1 MFKTNLEDEK
11 YMKIWSDKE
20 VESLFKC
27 VEKHKENKASLKFAF
42 ETHAK
47 EFKRKPN
54 SVRNYYYKEVD
65 NLMRDK
71 DRCKTL
77 GIDLEKHTKNHFV
90 CFEKHECENFVA
102 EIEKLTSQGMSVRS
116 ACCELAKGD
125 LSLMTRLQNKYQ
137 NLKKNNIIQFR
148 RRKTVLSDNE
158 IYSLF
163 MGLVKLIKKSAVDE
177 VSQNNENRRINVEML
192 MKKSFDELNEK
203 DKRISDLSKECKE
216 LRRENQEISMKL
228 KSLERNASFGR
239 ELKNKHISKMIEN

>member
-1 MFKTNLEDEK
+1 M
-11 YMKIWSDKE
+11 I
-20 VESLFKC
+20 
-27 VEKHKENKASLKFAF
+27 H
-42 ETHAK
+42 
-47 EFKRKPN
+47 R
-54 SVRNYYYKEVD
+54 
-65 NLMRDK
+65 
-71 DRCKTL
+71 
-77 GIDLEKHTKNHFV
+77 HFV